1 MTPEI
6 ASSAPG
12 VRRSADIRHL
22 RAIVSVAGLGLALLS
37 PSVVAADPI
46 ASPSIRLAD
55 ARRIELPGTRI
66 LSMSPDG
73 SSIAAVRPAV
83 GYARGELCAFDV
95 ATLAERACASVAD
108 LGSTLRIEDVT
119 WSPDGALLAYAANA
133 FQTFRDG
140 DLWLM
145 DVATGEVRNLDDDG
159 FEGSLPFG
167 QDAPGQS
174 ITVDVAP
181 TFTPDGRF
189 VTFSRSTF
197 QGGIRLGNDIASV
210 PVEGG
215 PPRHLTDVSE
225 DIGIAYHGM
234 AWAPDGSA
242 LFYSYHGTD
251 PEDPRNGIWRVAA
264 DGSGARL
271 LAGLT
276 DPRIGA
282 PAVTE
287 MSPTGD
293 RLLAW
298 YPMSAMQLSGPD
310 ALAIV
315 DTGTGAVTPL
325 ALDPSPSPIAAIQ
338 MATFAPDGRSLLEV
352 TIRTD
357 PDHQVRVR
365 DLASGVVSPLVAPGL
380 PTAGPPQ
387 HGMMPT
393 WATNGTA
400 LVTGGGDLSG
410 ATLLTLEGGL
420 GAGSD

>member
-1 MTPEI
+1 M
-6 ASSAPG
+6 A
-12 VRRSADIRHL
+12 V
-22 RAIVSVAGLGLALLS
+22 LGLAMLS
-37 PSVVAADPI
+37 TSVGAADPS
-46 ASPSIRLAD
+46 ASPAIRLTD
-55 ARRIELPGTRI
+55 ARRIELPGARI

-83 GYARGELCAFDV
+83 GYARGELCAFAV

-119 WSPDGALLAYAANA
+119 WSPDGAFLAYTANA

-145 DVATGEVRNLDDDG
+145 DVATGEVTNLDDDG
-159 FEGSLPFG
+159 FEGSIPFG
-167 QDAPGQS
+167 QDAPGPTIS
-174 ITVDVAP
+174 VDVAP

-210 PVEGG
+210 PVDGG
-215 PPRHLTDVSE
+215 PPRHLADVSE
-225 DIGIAYHGM
+225 DVGIAYHGM

-242 LFYSYHGTD
+242 LYYSHHGTD
-251 PEDPRNGIWRVAA
+251 AQDPRNGIWRVAA

-276 DPRIGA
+276 DHEIGA
-282 PAVTE
+282 PAVAK

-298 YPMSAMQLSGPD
+298 YPMSAMRMSGLD

-315 DTGTGAVTPL
+315 DTGTGEVTPL
-325 ALDPSPSPIAAIQ
+325 VLEPAPSPIAAIQ
-338 MATFAPDGRSLLEV
+338 MATFAPDGRWLLEV
-352 TIRTD
+352 TVRTD

-365 DLASGVVSPLVAPGL
+365 DLTTGVVSPLIADGL
-380 PTAGPPQ
+380 PMAGPPQ

-400 LVTGGGDLSG
+400 LITGGGDLSG
-410 ATLLTLEGGL
+410 ATLLTLDGGL
-420 GAGSD
+420 AAGSD

>member
-1 MTPEI
+1 MSER
-6 ASSAPG
+6 PG
-12 VRRSADIRHL
+12 VRL
-22 RAIVSVAGLGLALLS
+22 RQAVVATALLGLALLAA
-37 PSVVAADPI
+37 SVVHAAEPG
-46 ASPSIRLAD
+46 ASPAIRLMD

-119 WSPDGALLAYAANA
+119 WSPDSALLAFTANA

-145 DVATGEVRNLDDDG
+145 DAATGQVRNLDDDG

-167 QDAPGQS
+167 PDAPGPS

-181 TFTPDGRF
+181 TFSPDGRF

-197 QGGIRLGNDIASV
+197 QGGIPLGNDIASV

-215 PPRHLTDVSE
+215 APLRLAEVSP
-225 DIGIAYHGM
+225 DIGIAHFGM
-234 AWAPDGSA
+234 TWAPDASA
-242 LFYSYHGTD
+242 LYYSHQGKD
-251 PEDPRNGIWRVAA
+251 PADRRNGIWRVAA
-264 DGSGARL
+264 DGSDARL
-271 LAGLT
+271 LVGVA
-276 DPRIGA
+276 DPEIGP
-282 PAVTE
+282 PAVAE
-287 MSPTGD
+287 MSPAGD
-293 RLLAW
+293 RLVAW
-298 YPMSAMQLSGPD
+298 YPIASMRMSGHD
-310 ALAIV
+310 ALALV
-315 DTGTGAVTPL
+315 DTHTGTVTPL
-325 ALDPSPSPIAAIQ
+325 VIEPSTSPIAAIQ

-352 TIRTD
+352 TVRTD
-357 PDHQVRVR
+357 PDHQVWVR
-365 DLASGVVSPLVAPGL
+365 DLASGVVTPLIADGL
-380 PTAGPPQ
+380 TMAGPPQ
-387 HGMMPT
+387 YGMMPT
-393 WATNGTA
+393 WAANGTA

-420 GAGSD
+420 PASAD